1 MLKRHLK
8 DFVCFAISLQSLLVV
23 TDIREEPGLCLVT
36 TFNRTQV
43 PTPKD
48 LKKLIDKGTV
58 SSVVACLN
66 RVLP

>member
-1 MLKRHLK
+1 M
-8 DFVCFAISLQSLLVV
+8 SLQSLVVV

-58 SSVVACLN
+58 SIVVHVACLYSPAPAQLV
-66 RVLP
+66 RHVVI